1 MSGLFNDDTLSL
13 YLKLKEAM
21 KQYVRDAMPGGA
33 LSPEYGKPSSVMENY
48 RHPMGGG
55 KYINTEE
62 PLGPPTVGPLSLD
75 PTDYIGPKTL
85 ANIGLMAKAAIG
97 PAMLGGLLATSKN
110 SVPSMMRQSGQIAWH
125 GSPHKFP
132 PVRELLMPD
141 GTKLIQDLT
150 QSTHLPEGAK
160 VIAEHPFGKFDLSK
174 IGSGE
179 GAQAYGHGL
188 YLAEAP
194 GVAKQYADTLSSYH
208 IATKDGVKGGGDF
221 ADALVANA
229 GEYPSSL
236 SSAIRS
242 QANKIATD
250 LANGKPA
257 EQIVSAMRNGPYAR
271 IYSGLADAVENL
283 SPSKAV
289 GSLYK
294 VDIPDEAVARFLD
307 WDKPLSEQANVLG
320 SLLSDVNSI
329 NTVSAQKIRN
339 LADSPGL
346 ADWAKSDL
354 LKDAAEVERSNS
366 PAHIAGVLKRMQ
378 MEYGITPDHGPF
390 KDQAQSFLDFVKG
403 MQAVPNMDTGGGAVS
418 YLNARYGQTKAS
430 DLMRDAGIPG
440 IRYLDGGSR
449 GAGSGTSNF
458 VVFDPDMIRILERN
472 GEATGA
478 KPWQPGEW
486 EGLFKK

>member
-188 YLAEAP
+188 YLAESKNVADSYSSIGKVLHNIGEASFD
-194 GVAKQYADTLSSYH
+194 GVPASRLPWLKDNTPEELALRVIGTEKSVDKGLRVLERLAKSDKDYAAAKQFFD
-208 IATKDGVKGGGDF
+208 
-221 ADALVANA
+221 
-229 GEYPSSL
+229 
-236 SSAIRS
+236 
-242 QANKIATD
+242 ANKSRIDWQSARPEMENATP
-250 LANGKPA
+250 N
-257 EQIVSAMRNGPYAR
+257 
-271 IYSGLADAVENL
+271 
-283 SPSKAV
+283 
-289 GSLYK
+289 LYK
-294 VDIPDEAVARFLD
+294 TDIPDEAVARFLD
-307 WDKPLSEQANVLG
+307 WDKPLSEQAKEVQAAL
-320 SLLSDVNSI
+320 
-329 NTVSAQKIRN
+329 QK
-339 LADSPGL
+339 
-346 ADWAKSDL
+346 
-354 LKDAAEVERSNS
+354 AAEIR
-366 PAHIAGVLKRMQ
+366 AKQ
-378 MEYGITPDHGPF
+378 
-390 KDQAQSFLDFVKG
+390 
-403 MQAVPNMDTGGGAVS
+403 TGGAFGP
-418 YLNARYGQTKAS
+418 LDMGQVGRDVVHT
-430 DLMRDAGIPG
+430 LGEGRLRDAGIPG

-449 GAGSGTSNF
+449 GAGTGTSNF
-458 VVFDPDMIRILERN
+458 VVFDPEMIRILERN
-472 GEATGA
+472 GQPTGLQ
-478 KPWQPGEW
+478 PWQPGEW

>member
-21 KQYVRDAMPGGA
+21 KQYLSDAFGGSLNAEVPNYPQMIANQAKAQQNTLRDAWGDPNKMADATLGMMNGA
-33 LSPEYGKPSSVMENY
+33 
-48 RHPMGGG
+48 MGSFLPFG
-55 KYINTEE
+55 IT
-62 PLGPPTVGPLSLD
+62 
-75 PTDYIGPKTL
+75 
-85 ANIGLMAKAAIG
+85 
-97 PAMLGGLLATSKN
+97 
-110 SVPSMMRQSGQIAWH
+110 AWH
-125 GSPHKFP
+125 GSPHKF
-132 PVRELLMPD
+132 D
-141 GTKLIQDLT
+141 
-150 QSTHLPEGAK
+150 
-160 VIAEHPFGKFDLSK
+160 KFDLSK
-174 IGSGE
+174 IGTGE
-179 GAQAYGHGL
+179 GAQAYGHGS

-307 WDKPLSEQANVLG
+307 WDKPLSEQAKEVQAALAKTKNKQLRAMVDYANVPHSEAIG
-320 SLLSDVNSI
+320 GEAKTMGEAFRLL
-329 NTVSAQKIRN
+329 N
-339 LADSPGL
+339 LNLHGKSSADS
-346 ADWAKSDL
+346 
-354 LKDAAEVERSNS
+354 V
-366 PAHIAGVLKRMQ
+366 
-378 MEYGITPDHGPF
+378 
-390 KDQAQSFLDFVKG
+390 
-403 MQAVPNMDTGGGAVS
+403 
-418 YLNARYGQTKAS
+418 KAS
-430 DLMRDAGIPG
+430 ALLAKQGIPG

-449 GAGSGTSNF
+449 GAGTGTSNY
-458 VVFDPDMIRILERN
+458 VVFDPEMIRILERN
-472 GEATGA
+472 GVATGA